1 MQQSQQPTAEVAAEP
16 AAAPSTEPLV
26 EPFWRTKA
34 LEEMS
39 GAEWESLCDG
49 CARCC
54 LVKLEDEDT
63 GVVHLTRL
71 ACRLLDHS
79 TCRCGDYDNR
89 HAEMPDCVAIDAAK
103 VRTLG
108 WLPATCG
115 YRLVA
120 EGRDLYWW
128 HPLVS
133 GSRETVHEAGIS
145 VRGWA
150 TCESKARS
158 GTMHRYIINGFGD

>member
-1 MQQSQQPTAEVAAEP
+1 MQQLKNAVDDSAAREASPSAAAEE
-16 AAAPSTEPLV
+16 A
-26 EPFWRTKA
+26 PFWRTKA

-39 GAEWESLCDG
+39 PAEWESLCDG
-49 CARCC
+49 CGRCC

-63 GVVHLTRL
+63 AEIHLTRL

-79 TCRCGDYDNR
+79 TCRCSDYSNR
-89 HAEMPDCVAIDAAK
+89 HASMADCVAIDPEK
-103 VRTLG
+103 VRTLT

-120 EGRDLYWW
+120 DGRDLHWW

-133 GSRETVHEAGIS
+133 GDRETVHQAGVS

-150 TCESKARS
+150 TCETKAKA
-158 GTMHRYIINGFGD
+158 GMMHRYIISGFGD